1 MGVHDGSH
9 KIHETADQYIKK
21 TENIVMKGK
30 RIDNLKT
37 VCMSDNTT
45 NLKYAINMECLLN
58 YTTLQLSETLF
69 WEYYQRADAFY
80 NFPTANSHELTFD
93 SSTRKVSKLID
104 QSLSQDDAFQIDM
117 LKQPTICTRANRV
130 NKRYYIQFD
139 GTERMISDID
149 LNPDVGHDDIV
160 NVFLVYKL
168 NTLLLG

>member
-1 MGVHDGSH
+1 MGKLEDIN
-9 KIHETADQYIKK
+9 IHHTDQYHKK
-21 TENIVMKGK
+21 REDINMNNK

-37 VCMSDNTT
+37 VCMRDTT

-104 QSLSQDDAFQIDM
+104 RSLSQDDAFQSDM
-117 LKQPTICTRANRV
+117 LKQPTICTKANRIS
-130 NKRYYIQFD
+130 KRYFIQFD
-139 GTERMISDID
+139 GTE
-149 LNPDVGHDDIV
+149 V
-160 NVFLVYKL
+160 
-168 NTLLLG
+168 